1 MALINNLEKS
11 SFLKL
16 RSYTSYT
23 ENAENVENFRG
34 IQSKNDATHLF
45 MLE

>member
-1 MALINNLEKS
+1 MALINELGKS
-11 SFLKL
+11 PFLKL
-16 RSYTSYT
+16 QSYTSYT

-34 IQSKNDATHLF
+34 IQSKSDVTHLF